1 MILVYEMVQIYSG
14 ITNVTAELGD
24 MKEDYR
30 IATQFF
36 EVIGWQFYNCY
47 NYYPNFIAICI
58 FLGSRH
64 CIWTYVVQSFEKNGR
79 NMSNL
84 CFYAQN
90 NK

>member
-1 MILVYEMVQIYSG
+1 MEG
-14 ITNVTAELGD
+14 
-24 MKEDYR
+24 DYR

-36 EVIGWQFYNCY
+36 EVIGWQFYNSY

-58 FLGSRH
+58 FLGGRYS
-64 CIWTYVVQSFEKNGR
+64 IWAYVAQSFEKIGQK
-79 NMSNL
+79 MSKL